1 MKKIILSIFFVFYAT
16 SAFAYIDPGTV
27 SIILQGLIGALAA
40 IIVTLKIYWDKVLK
54 ILGIRKK
61 IETDQREEK
70 SKITNYKNED

>member
-1 MKKIILSIFFVFYAT
+1 MKKIILSIFFVFYST
-16 SAFAYIDPGTV
+16 CAFAYIDPGTV